1 MSLSIQFTPDEE
13 ALLIAEM
20 RFDRHAECDGRGES
34 EPFEGHVEPT
44 IDPVSQHIETLC

>member
-20 RFDRHAECDGRGES
+20 RFDRHAECDGWGES
-34 EPFEGHVEPT
+34 EPFEDHAEPA
-44 IDPVSQHIETLC
+44 IDSVSQHIEILC